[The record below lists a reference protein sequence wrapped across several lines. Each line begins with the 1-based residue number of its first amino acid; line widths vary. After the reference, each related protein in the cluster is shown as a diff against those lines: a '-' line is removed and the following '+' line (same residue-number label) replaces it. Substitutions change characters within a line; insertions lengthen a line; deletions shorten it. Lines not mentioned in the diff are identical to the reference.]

1 MHDAGGGA
9 WTSRAFVGT
18 RVSSAEHTFCGC
30 QFMRGDARAF
40 HLTEHGRAQLPMP
53 RAAAGATG
61 GWYLNM
67 SRRQIEAE
75 IVATCAPYAEVA
87 CPPDNETAYGEWA
100 AGDPVWV
107 VPPWVEVYGALPM

>member
-1 MHDAGGGA
+1 
-9 WTSRAFVGT
+9 
-18 RVSSAEHTFCGC
+18 
-30 QFMRGDARAF
+30 
-40 HLTEHGRAQLPMP
+40 MP

-100 AGDPVWV
+100 AGDPPVGRAV
-107 VPPWVEVYGALPM
+107 MHGLSATGAPPGVAQAMGEGRAAGMDTDCDGVKA